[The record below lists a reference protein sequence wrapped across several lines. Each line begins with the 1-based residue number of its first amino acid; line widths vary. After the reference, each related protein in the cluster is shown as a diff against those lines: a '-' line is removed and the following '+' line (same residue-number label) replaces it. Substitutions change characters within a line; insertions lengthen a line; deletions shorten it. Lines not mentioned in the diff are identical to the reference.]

1 MRHRNKLIGRYLTDM
16 EKWEITDEIREY
28 LPYTCAYAEL
38 YGKKV
43 ADNVYEVDLIST
55 FETPSMY
62 EKNPELLYEE
72 CIRLGKKWTDIVSK
86 LKKGMI
92 L

>member
-1 MRHRNKLIGRYLTDM
+1 M
-16 EKWEITDEIREY
+16 ERWTITDKIREY
-28 LPYTCAYAEL
+28 YPYTCAYAEL

-55 FETPSMY
+55 FETPPRY
-62 EKNPELLYEE
+62 EHQPELLYEE
-72 CIRLGKKWTDIVSK
+72 CIRLGKKWTDLVSRV
-86 LKKGMI
+86 KKGMI